1 MEKTKKI
8 VALRFPLE
16 LYQALREQANEGNRT
31 LPSYIRPILTRYVDN
46 LAQQNGRTDP
56 WLNIR

>member
-8 VALRFPLE
+8 VALRLPPE
-16 LYQALREQANEGNRT
+16 LYQTLREQANEENRT
-31 LPSYIRPILTRYVDN
+31 LPSYIRLILTRYVDN
-46 LAQQNGRTDP
+46 LAQQNGRKDP